1 MCLPLSSTVARRSST
16 SSCDPVFS
24 PVQLQPRT
32 SLASSR
38 CVSQSRVPLSNWKCV
53 SQLGSLRITD
63 ESPRHDVAGL
73 WVRPARVRVAVHI
86 TQAVSLGF
94 AGWDMH
100 TKVRAG
106 FCGVG
111 SAVPA
116 ALTVT
121 TGREYYM

>member
-1 MCLPLSSTVARRSST
+1 MPQAGAFLSHA
-16 SSCDPVFS
+16 
-24 PVQLQPRT
+24 
-32 SLASSR
+32 SR
-38 CVSQSRVPLSNWKCV
+38 CPTGSVSHRQVRC
-53 SQLGSLRITD
+53 ITD
-63 ESPRHDVAGL
+63 ESPRHDVAG
-73 WVRPARVRVAVHI
+73 WCVRPARVRVAVHI

-100 TKVRAG
+100 TEMRAG

-111 SAVPA
+111 SAVPP